1 MPFHN
6 MLLMMKRLNLSHLL
20 AKIIAFTRLL
30 RKADFSAMVLLKFEL
45 DNSLMERT
53 VLCTVGDLTA
63 SQSFIHWGPA
73 ASLPTILVT
82 IRIISRHCQ
91 CPVNGKL
98 PWLRS
103 TGIKK

>member
-1 MPFHN
+1 

-30 RKADFSAMVLLKFEL
+30 CKADFSAMVLLKFEF

-63 SQSFIHWGPA
+63 SQSFIHWPHYESSLTMNAGPGRVS
-73 ASLPTILVT
+73 SLVL
-82 IRIISRHCQ
+82 
-91 CPVNGKL
+91 
-98 PWLRS
+98 
-103 TGIKK
+103 